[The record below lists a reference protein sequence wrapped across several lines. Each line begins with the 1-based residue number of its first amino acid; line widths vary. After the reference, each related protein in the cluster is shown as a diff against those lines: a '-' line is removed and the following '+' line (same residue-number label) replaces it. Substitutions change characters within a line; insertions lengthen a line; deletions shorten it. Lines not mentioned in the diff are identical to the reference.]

1 MLGTTFSHYK
11 ILEKLGGGGMGVVYK
26 AEDTKLKRFVA
37 LKFLPPELTAD
48 KDAEERFIREAQAAS
63 ALQHNNICTVHDIDE
78 TDDGQIFMVMDLY
91 EGETLKKKIADGPM
105 PPDDVARIAV
115 QIAEGLARAH
125 GKEIVHR
132 DIKPANILVTN
143 DGVVKILDFGL
154 AKFLRSPFVTRE
166 GRRAGTTLYMSP
178 EQLRGEAI
186 DARTDIW
193 SFGIL
198 LYQML
203 TGVHPFDAEFD
214 ESVMYRIMTDEPVP
228 VSTVQ
233 PGVPKALSD
242 LVMHCLEREKAKRPQ
257 SMDEILLTLGGHAD
271 AHQSLTSIRRKGR
284 VIAFAACVVVAAG
297 LGLYL
302 ARDLF
307 FPPVPKNVRLAV
319 LLFVDETKD
328 TAIHA
333 FKPEIQRLFVSEFMG
348 VHHITVEDRLHLNAS
363 VVQQFAQD
371 NPPRTDELF
380 RFLRQHEYEY
390 VVDGS
395 ITSSPAGGVTIEA
408 NLLKGNDYQ
417 RVEVFPGHLQ
427 SGAQLEAV
435 VQTLSRQVLA
445 YLRTKVLDI
454 KPEMGIWNR
463 NRPNNWAAVARLDDA
478 YNFYCL
484 GDRRAANSALREAVQ
499 IDSTFVSPRIWLASY
514 YKRYDPEEGKKNLL
528 YLQSVRSSVDDFGR
542 AMIDWTEA
550 FFQDSYGD
558 QIRCLQKALTFDPG
572 NRVLLENLGA
582 TYEEMH
588 DTVNVL
594 AAYKYCIDTHWE
606 YQPLYA
612 RAVKYYLDE
621 RNYEAAKEAL
631 LVWKGLDT
639 VSVSPLICG
648 WLNAIALRTGDKVE
662 AERWKN
668 RFVFLCIDSSISRTE
683 FILGSCYV
691 DAGLIPEGCSLI
703 RSAVA
708 LEKTNA
714 EYRHKLGVALLASG
728 DTVSGVRELEVA
740 AQLNPRAKAI
750 ALTLGNISREK
761 GDSSA
766 AMEHYQKYLLRD
778 STGYDAQQIRKWVR
792 TLHQ

>member
-48 KDAEERFIREAQAAS
+48 KDAKERFIREAQAAS
-63 ALQHNNICTVHDIDE
+63 ALQHNNICTVHDVDE

-91 EGETLKKKIADGPM
+91 EGETLRKKIAGGPM
-105 PPDDVARIAV
+105 PPDDVVGIAA

-132 DIKPANILVTN
+132 DIKPANVLVTN
-143 DGVVKILDFGL
+143 DGVIKIVDFGL
-154 AKFLRSPFVTRE
+154 AKFLHSPLATRE

-178 EQLRGEAI
+178 EQLRGEVI

-203 TGVHPFDAEFD
+203 TGVHPFHAEFD
-214 ESVMYRIMTDEPVP
+214 ESVMYRIMNDEPVP
-228 VSTVQ
+228 VATVQ

-242 LVMHCLEREKAKRPQ
+242 LVMQCLEKEKAKRPQ
-257 SMDEILLTLGGHAD
+257 SMDEILLTLGRHTD
-271 AHQSLTSIRRKGR
+271 AHQLPTSFSRKLR
-284 VIAFAACVVVAAG
+284 LIALAASVVVASG

-302 ARDLF
+302 AWDLF
-307 FPPVPKNVRLAV
+307 SPYAPKNVRLAV

-333 FKPEIQRLFVSEFMG
+333 FKPEIQRLFVRDFMG
-348 VHHITVEDRLHLNAS
+348 VPHITVEERLHLNAS
-363 VVQQFAQD
+363 IVQQFAQD

-380 RFLRQHEYEY
+380 KFLRQHEYEY

-395 ITSSPAGGVTIEA
+395 ITSSSAGGVTIEA
-408 NLLKGNDYQ
+408 NLLKGDDYQ
-417 RVEVFPGHLQ
+417 RVEAFPGHLQ

-463 NRPNNWAAVARLDDA
+463 NRPNNWAAVARLEDA
-478 YNFYCL
+478 YRFYCL

-499 IDSTFVSPRIWLASY
+499 IDSTFISPRIWLASY
-514 YKRYDPEEGKKNLL
+514 YKRYDPEEGKKNLR

-572 NRVLLENLGA
+572 NRVLLENLGT

-594 AAYKYCIDTHWE
+594 AAFKYCIDTHWE

-612 RAVKYYLDE
+612 RAVRYYLDE

-648 WLNAIALRTGDKVE
+648 WLSAIALRTGDKVE
-662 AERWKN
+662 AERWRN

-683 FILGSCYV
+683 FMLGSCYV
-691 DAGLIPEGCSLI
+691 DVGLMAEGCSLI
-703 RSAVA
+703 RSACA

-714 EYRHKLGVALLASG
+714 EYRYKLGVALLARG

-740 AQLNPRAKAI
+740 AQLNPSAKAI
-750 ALTLGNISREK
+750 VLMLGNIAKEK
-761 GDSSA
+761 GDISSA
-766 AMEHYQKYLLRD
+766 LEHYQKYLLRD
-778 STGYDAQQIRKWVR
+778 STGYDAQQIRKWVA
-792 TLHQ
+792 TLHR